1 MEGRRGPVQFPQ
13 GHWGPGLEACIV
25 FQMQRK
31 PLASSQQVK
40 SFQKIPSV
48 AGQRAL
54 KRPQGGPWAHP
65 HPGSATPRLS
75 LPVLGPRSLSEATA
89 QRGGPRPV
97 PRIQKAL
104 NKRSLKGKEG
114 EGRRPRYSPLIISP
128 QK

>member
-1 MEGRRGPVQFPQ
+1 M
-13 GHWGPGLEACIV
+13 EACIV

-65 HPGSATPRLS
+65 HPGSATPRLF
-75 LPVLGPRSLSEATA
+75 LPEVTA
-89 QRGGPRPV
+89 RRGAPRPV

-104 NKRSLKGKEG
+104 NKRSLKRKEG
-114 EGRRPRYSPLIISP
+114 EEYRPRNSHLLVSPP
-128 QK
+128 N

>member
-40 SFQKIPSV
+40 RSFQKIPSV
-48 AGQRAL
+48 AGQRA
-54 KRPQGGPWAHP
+54 RSRAQGGPWAHP

-75 LPVLGPRSLSEATA
+75 LPEVTARRGAPRS
-89 QRGGPRPV
+89 V

-104 NKRSLKGKEG
+104 NKRSLKRKEG
-114 EGRRPRYSPLIISP
+114 EEYRPRNSHLLVSPP
-128 QK
+128 N